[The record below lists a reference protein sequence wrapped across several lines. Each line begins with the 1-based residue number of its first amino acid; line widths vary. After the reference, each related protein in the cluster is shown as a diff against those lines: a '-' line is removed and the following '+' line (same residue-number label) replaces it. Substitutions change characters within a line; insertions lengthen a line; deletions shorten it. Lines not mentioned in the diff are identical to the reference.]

1 MNARNPNAYTRTRSR
16 CGAGSA
22 WLSIVQRKALT
33 PNDLG
38 SLEQLRARLLTFGEH
53 YRQIARRFDW
63 TFTPDDLDRVL
74 DRIADREPPLR
85 LAGLTTDPTDA
96 STREGDPV
104 ATVPPFGPYRAT
116 IRDSRFRTRG
126 LTIRTYGRVY

>member
-53 YRQIARRFDW
+53 YRQIARPFDW

-85 LAGLTTDPTDA
+85 LAGLTTRP
-96 STREGDPV
+96 
-104 ATVPPFGPYRAT
+104 
-116 IRDSRFRTRG
+116 
-126 LTIRTYGRVY
+126 YGRLYPRGGSGGDRPAFWPV